1 MKCNLMHKRICVVEL
16 ELDDATGF
24 IKKIGKVYESEHLP
38 VGVPIKK
45 GIVDRTA
52 LNDWWTERSIP
63 ATRSGIRE
71 ALEILNIVNTIMLL
85 ISARLI
91 ILLMVI

>member
-16 ELDDATGF
+16 ELDDATDF

-45 GIVDRTA
+45 GIVD
-52 LNDWWTERSIP
+52 S
-63 ATRSGIRE
+63 
-71 ALEILNIVNTIMLL
+71 
-85 ISARLI
+85 
-91 ILLMVI
+91 VI